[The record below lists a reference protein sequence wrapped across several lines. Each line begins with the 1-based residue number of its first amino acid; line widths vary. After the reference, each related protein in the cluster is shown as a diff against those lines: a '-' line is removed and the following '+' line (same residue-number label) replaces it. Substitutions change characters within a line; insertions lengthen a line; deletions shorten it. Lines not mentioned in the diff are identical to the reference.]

1 MKKKNSHLIF
11 TLSSFFIPLVIY
23 LKTMAPT
30 TSFWDCGEFIAC
42 SVTLGVPHPPGTP
55 LFLLLGNVFSHI
67 PIFDDIGARVNFISP
82 IVSAFSIMFLY
93 LIIVQLI
100 KRIIGSNDN
109 SKSYFDRIKLAQYSA
124 FIAAITFAL
133 TDSQWFNAVE
143 SEVYALSTFFTSIV
157 VWLILKWDAI
167 SFSKD
172 SIKYIIVISYMMG
185 LAIGIHLLNLLAIP
199 CIIFIIYYNTKLS
212 STKYEINYK
221 ILFDIIKVSAI
232 SLIIFG
238 TIYIGII
245 KGIPK
250 LSASLDPLMNPLWF
264 PIICYI
270 LIFGLCYYYISN
282 DTLINHSYKHR
293 QILSLVICL
302 LMVLI
307 GYSTY
312 STIFIRASQHPSIN
326 ENNPDS
332 SKSFL
337 YYMERE
343 QYGSWSIL
351 DRQSTLQRQENSNWK
366 RYTEDRNNPTT
377 SEVISFVW
385 NYQIK
390 EMYLRYFAW
399 QFIGRGDFDWKVQ
412 YKDGTILKKIE
423 GIDWTR
429 YVIPFAFILGMVG
442 FFYHFRNDYF
452 RAISIFSLFIATG
465 FLIILY
471 LNQYDPQPRERDYSY
486 VGSFFAFSIWIGI
499 GIFATIDKITSK
511 LKEQV
516 EINISGA
523 ALSLILLIVM
533 PVNMLAKDYQSHD
546 RSGNFVAWDYA
557 YNLLN
562 SCEPNSILFTNGD
575 NDTFPLWYIQEVE
588 NIRKDVRVVNL
599 SLLNTPWYIKQLKN
613 EYKTLPIN
621 LEDDSIESLDPLVGT
636 AFALKKWTSE
646 WDRLSNGLNNY
657 FMDQYNQR
665 YNILNHGIPIEWGPV
680 EGIIDYNG
688 HKIDFQLRP
697 TFSNYLKVQDI
708 MVLELIDDMPIDR
721 PIYFAVTVSPSHRLG
736 LDSYLSMEGL
746 VYRFTPEKN
755 ADNSMYPR
763 LDLDRLIKNIT
774 QAPNMENIIK
784 TEEDYLDY
792 ISTQDGLYRYRNLD
806 NENIFF
812 SNNIKRLV
820 QNYRSS
826 FLQIAIELIADPSKS
841 SMINELLIQME
852 NYFPIDIVKV
862 AHPDVQIQIGSLFNA
877 IGNMSMFNKYMT
889 HASSREDLN
898 IQQSYTIGQLL
909 LENSDDTKLSVNHFY
924 NMSIQFPD
932 VFEIIQSLSLAY
944 IKDGQIDTSIEL
956 IKNWILLYPND
967 SEAKEWM
974 NLIKNQM

>member
-1 MKKKNSHLIF
+1 MKKKNSHFIF
-11 TLSSFFIPLVIY
+11 TLSSFFIPLIIY

-55 LFLLLGNVFSHI
+55 LFLLLGNLFSHI
-67 PIFDDIGARVNFISP
+67 PIFSDIGARVNFISP
-82 IVSAFSIMFLY
+82 IASAFSVMFLY
-93 LIIVQLI
+93 LIIIQLI
-100 KRIIGSNDN
+100 RRILNDENSNLN
-109 SKSYFDRIKLAQYSA
+109 KIKLAEYSA
-124 FIAAITFAL
+124 FIAAITFAF

-143 SEVYALSTFFTSIV
+143 SEVYALSTLLTSMV
-157 VWLILKWDAI
+157 VWLILKWDTN
-167 SFSKD
+167 SFNKGSV
-172 SIKYIIVISYMMG
+172 KYIIMISYVMG
-185 LAIGIHLLNLLAIP
+185 LSIGIHLLNLLAIP
-199 CIIFIIYYNTKLS
+199 SIIFIIYYNTKLS
-212 STKYEINYK
+212 SAWNKIDYK
-221 ILFDIIKVSAI
+221 IIVDILKVSAI

-238 TIYIGII
+238 IIYVGVI

-250 LSASLDPLMNPLWF
+250 LSASLDQIINPLWF
-264 PIICYI
+264 PLICYI
-270 LIFGLCYYYISN
+270 LIFSFCYYYIKN
-282 DTLINHSYKHR
+282 HNQINHSYQHR
-293 QILSLVICL
+293 QTVSIAICL
-302 LMVLI
+302 FMILI

-332 SKSFL
+332 SESFL

-351 DRQSTLQRQENSNWK
+351 DRKSTLQRQENSNWR
-366 RYTEDRNNPTT
+366 RYTDDRNNPTS
-377 SEVISFVW
+377 SEVASFVW

-399 QFIGRGDFDWKVQ
+399 QFIGRGDFDWKIQ
-412 YKDGTILKKIE
+412 SKDGTIIKKIE
-423 GIDWTR
+423 GINWTR
-429 YVIPFAFILGMVG
+429 YIIPFAFLLGLVG
-442 FFYHFRNDYF
+442 FFYHFKNDYF
-452 RAISIFSLFIATG
+452 RAISILSLFLATG
-465 FLIILY
+465 ILIILY

-499 GIFATIDKITSK
+499 GIFAMLDKITTN
-511 LKEQV
+511 LKEHV
-516 EINISGA
+516 ETNIAGIT
-523 ALSLILLIVM
+523 LSLLLLIVM

-588 NIRKDVRVVNL
+588 NVRKDVRVVNL

-646 WDRLSNGLNNY
+646 WEKLDAGLNNY
-657 FMDQYNQR
+657 FMEQYNQR
-665 YNILNHGIPIEWGPV
+665 YNILNHGIPVEWGPV
-680 EGIIDYNG
+680 DGLIDYNG
-688 HKIDFQLRP
+688 YKIDFQLRP

-721 PIYFAVTVSPSHRLG
+721 PIYFAVTVSPGHRLG
-736 LDSYLSMEGL
+736 LDGYLEMEGL

-755 ADNSMYPR
+755 EDNSMYPR
-763 LDLDRLIKNIT
+763 LNTNKLIKNIT
-774 QAPNMENIIK
+774 QTTNMNHIIK
-784 TEEDYLDY
+784 TGEDYTVSIDN
-792 ISTQDGLYRYRNLD
+792 QNGVYRYRNLNNKD
-806 NENIFF
+806 IFF
-812 SNNIKRLV
+812 SNNIERLV

-826 FLQIAIELIADPSKS
+826 FLQIAIELISDPLKYSAVND
-841 SMINELLIQME
+841 ILIQME
-852 NYFPIDIVKV
+852 EYFPIDIIKI
-862 AHPDVQIQIGSLFNA
+862 AHPDVQIQVGNLFNA
-877 IGNMSMFNKYMT
+877 VGNMDMFNKYMT
-889 HASSREDLN
+889 HASNREDLN
-898 IQQSYTIGQLL
+898 IQQSYTVGQLL
-909 LENSDDTKLSVNHFY
+909 LENSDNTKLAVNHFY
-924 NMSIQFPD
+924 NMLIQYPD
-932 VFEIIQSLSLAY
+932 VFEISQSLSLAY
-944 IKDGQIDTSIEL
+944 IKNGEVDNAIKLIED
-956 IKNWILLYPND
+956 WILLYPND
-967 SEAKEWM
+967 SEAIEWL